1 MAKVR
6 LKNPQWANF
15 SSYVG
20 VTKFEKG
27 VSVDHVS
34 VREAQLI
41 GSIMAVEIIEDD
53 GSIHNGGLAQL
64 QVDGR
69 GMQAPVEKKKL
80 MASDT
85 FNTPEEIEVPDVVFN
100 AKEPTAPSEED
111 KVSEDLEKMVED
123 HEAQMQA
130 EKVSAPQRLYERD
143 ELEAI
148 ADENG
153 ITSLREIGE
162 NLGVKSNSIE
172 TLIHKILKAQRG
184 K

>member
-6 LKNPQWANF
+6 LKSKQWANF

-34 VREAQLI
+34 AREAQLL

-53 GSIHNGGLAQL
+53 GSVHNGGLAQM

-85 FNTPEEIEVPDVVFN
+85 FNTPEEAPTPDVVFKG
-100 AKEPTAPSEED
+100 KEPEAPSEED
-111 KVSEDLEKMVED
+111 KVSEELEQMVED

-130 EKVSAPQRLYERD
+130 EKTVKPQRHYERD

-148 ADENG
+148 ADESG

-172 TLIHKILKAQRG
+172 SLIHKILKAQRG